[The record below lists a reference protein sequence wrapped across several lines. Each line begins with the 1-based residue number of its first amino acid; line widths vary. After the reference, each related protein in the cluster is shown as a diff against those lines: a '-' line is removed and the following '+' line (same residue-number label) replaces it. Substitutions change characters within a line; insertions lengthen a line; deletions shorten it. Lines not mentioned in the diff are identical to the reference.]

1 MDIMKILKKLSLS
14 ILSIICFLLIYEG
27 FLQLT
32 EMASSS
38 FVYDDKNLGRTF
50 KPSYDIFFAR
60 AEGMYMGS
68 TNRYGYIGK
77 GYPPEKSGNTLRI
90 ALLGDSYIEGM
101 QVFERN
107 HFRTKVEKNL
117 HNQLNKNVEVLNFG
131 IGGLDFRD
139 MFFNYKFKAQK
150 FNPDIAVFYIKRTN
164 LLTKEKFPSPE
175 YYLENDSLK
184 LNFDFLNSSE
194 SALRRKFSFIRDF
207 GIGYLL
213 KESYESYYNGSLNKL
228 IWDKF
233 ASDNSIK
240 KSKQTEV
247 DQDVAK
253 IDSNMYDL
261 NKKILSELNDDAK
274 NRNIKIV
281 LIITDDFPEYY
292 YPLFNSFSSL
302 KVILIPHRLSDYN
315 NKEMRYWKA
324 SGIMG
329 HWNQKA
335 INIFGEFLTEN
346 LSSVIEK

>member
-14 ILSIICFLLIYEG
+14 VISIICFLLTYEG
-27 FLQLT
+27 FLQLS
-32 EMASSS
+32 EIASSS
-38 FVYDDKNLGRTF
+38 FVYDNDKLGRTF
-50 KPSYDIFFAR
+50 KPDYNIFFAR
-60 AEGMYMGS
+60 AEGMYMGG
-68 TNRYGYIGK
+68 TNKYGYIGK
-77 GYPPEKSGNTLRI
+77 GYPPQKPGNTLRI
-90 ALLGDSYIEGM
+90 ALLGDSYMEGM

-107 HFRTKVEKNL
+107 HFRTKVENNL
-117 HNQLNKNVEVLNFG
+117 NNKLNTNVEVLNFG

-139 MFFNYKFKAQK
+139 MFFNYKFKAQN
-150 FNPDIAVFYIKRTN
+150 FNPDIAVFYVKRTN

-184 LNFDFLNSSE
+184 LNYNFLNSGDSK
-194 SALRRKFSFIRDF
+194 LRKEFSYIRDF

-213 KESYESYYNGSLNKL
+213 KESYEAYRNGSLNKTIL
-228 IWDKF
+228 DKF
-233 ASDNSIK
+233 ALETPHK
-240 KSKQTEV
+240 KSTQSFENP
-247 DQDVAK
+247 VAT
-253 IDSNMYDL
+253 IDTNLYKL

-346 LSSVIEK
+346 LLSVIEK

>member
-1 MDIMKILKKLSLS
+1 MNIMKILKKLSLS
-14 ILSIICFLLIYEG
+14 VISIICFLLTYEG
-27 FLQLT
+27 FLQLS
-32 EMASSS
+32 EIASSS
-38 FVYDDKNLGRTF
+38 FVYDNDKLGRTF
-50 KPSYDIFFAR
+50 KPDYNIFFAR
-60 AEGMYMGS
+60 AEGMYMGG
-68 TNRYGYIGK
+68 TNQYGYIGK
-77 GYPPEKSGNTLRI
+77 GYPPQKPGNTLRI
-90 ALLGDSYIEGM
+90 ALLGDSYMEGM

-107 HFRTKVEKNL
+107 HFRTKVENKLN
-117 HNQLNKNVEVLNFG
+117 NKLNKNVEVLNFG

-139 MFFNYKFKAQK
+139 MFFNYKFKAQN
-150 FNPDIAVFYIKRTN
+150 FNPDIAVFYVKRTN

-184 LNFDFLNSSE
+184 LNYDFLNSGDSK
-194 SALRRKFSFIRDF
+194 LRKEFSYIRDF

-213 KESYESYYNGSLNKL
+213 KESYEAYRNGSLNKTIL
-228 IWDKF
+228 DKF
-233 ASDNSIK
+233 ALETPHK
-240 KSKQTEV
+240 KSTQSFENPVTT
-247 DQDVAK
+247 
-253 IDSNMYDL
+253 IDTNLYKL

-346 LSSVIEK
+346 LLSVIEK